1 MRRRLQVCL
10 FLLVA
15 FTLSFPQDSYNMTLV
30 GVWMSPG
37 GEDFACGLGYRPL
50 TVIGD
55 RAFIAARDKI
65 YAVDISDPS
74 HPSLDTTFGSGT
86 SLCTDGEYLFATD
99 GYCFRRYNPTV
110 TYPTLIDSYCCP
122 GMHIVG
128 FSCAASQNATGDTGV
143 IVTWDWTGIF
153 GRRYLPEWSLYT
165 VSLGGVCARCLWRGV
180 YIDYP
185 VVMRLWYRTYDD
197 TFEGIYG
204 IEELKVVVFNPLTDH
219 TAGFDTTSYSAC
231 GPGEGFYPFDIAGN
245 DSLVFVTRDNGF
257 IGCWRI
263 EEPGSIYALQHLC
276 DWRMSEG
283 WQWLDLEG
291 NILYAGAAGG
301 VFVFDISDP
310 AHPETLGY
318 AFGAFGMYVCGR
330 DSFVYSCN
338 TGALYIHKI
347 EGMQT
352 GEVDIEREYDY
363 ALSPNPVSPNRLV
376 RLKGE
381 AKKLEIYDIKGRL
394 IYDTKNAEFFRA
406 PRECGIYLVRI
417 VLANGAE
424 AVKKIL
430 VMP

>member
-1 MRRRLQVCL
+1 MPRRLQVCL

-37 GEDFACGLGYRPL
+37 GEDFACGTGYRPL

-55 RAFIAARDKI
+55 RAFIAAGDKI
-65 YAVDISDPS
+65 YAVDISDPA

-257 IGCWRI
+257 IGCWSI
-263 EEPGSIYALQHLC
+263 EEPGSIYALQHIC
-276 DWRMSEG
+276 DWRMSEV
-283 WQWLDLEG
+283 WEWLDLEG
-291 NILYAGAAGG
+291 NILYLGTGGG
-301 VFVFDISDP
+301 VFALDVSDP
-310 AHPETLGY
+310 VHPETLGY

-352 GEVDIEREYDY
+352 GEVEIERGYEY

-417 VLANGAE
+417 VLDNGAE